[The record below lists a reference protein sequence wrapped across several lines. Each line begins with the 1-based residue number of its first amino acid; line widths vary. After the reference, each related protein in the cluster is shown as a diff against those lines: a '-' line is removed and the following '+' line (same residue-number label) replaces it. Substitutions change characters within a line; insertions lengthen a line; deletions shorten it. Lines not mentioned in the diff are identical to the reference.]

1 MTTEISLYI
10 FCVITLWNLFW
21 LSSKR
26 NDYQPNAL
34 AVIIPARN
42 EGQQIGAL
50 LESLKNQTLL
60 PKKIIVCD
68 DNSTDNTSE
77 LVKSH
82 QQHNST
88 IDLVHVPSLPSGWAG
103 KCWACYNGYL
113 HLLKVQPDVQKIV
126 FLDADVRL
134 QPKALERI
142 TQNSKPFLSYFPSQ
156 KYTSSDIAL
165 TPLVN
170 WLILTVLPI
179 QLAETINNR
188 YLVTANGQC
197 LVFTKECYE
206 TIGTHKAVRYSFLE
220 DLDLAKLATQH
231 GYPLALEFGNLVECR
246 MYPNLLSA
254 IKGFSKNLI
263 FTHHRIQAF
272 ILLIS
277 IVSLS
282 LIFLNLELWWL
293 ILGQRILV
301 SWFVKQTWW
310 EVLLHPIQM
319 FMLVITAL
327 ASFASRLFKLVFWK
341 DRVYRTSETSL
352 DETSETSFE
361 ETFESVYQES

>member
-1 MTTEISLYI
+1 MIIEIGLYI

-26 NDYQPNAL
+26 NDYQPNTL
-34 AVIIPARN
+34 AVIIPTRN
-42 EGQQIGAL
+42 EGQRIGDL
-50 LESLKNQTLL
+50 LKSLKNQTLL

-77 LVKSH
+77 VVKNY
-82 QQHNST
+82 QQNNPL
-88 IDLVHVPSLPSGWAG
+88 IDLVSVPSLPPDWAG

-126 FLDADVRL
+126 FLDADIRL

-165 TPLVN
+165 TPLAN
-170 WLILTVLPI
+170 WLILTILPI

-188 YLVTANGQC
+188 YLIAANGQC

-220 DLDLAKLATQH
+220 DLDLAKLVTQH

-263 FTHHRIQAF
+263 FTHHRLQAF
-272 ILLIS
+272 ILLIA

-282 LIFLNLELWWL
+282 IIFLNPELWWL

-310 EVLLHPIQM
+310 EILLHPIQIL
-319 FMLVITAL
+319 MLVLTAIV
-327 ASFASRLFKLVFWK
+327 SFTTRLFKLVFWK
-341 DRVYRTSETSL
+341 DRVYKTSEV
-352 DETSETSFE
+352 SFD

>member
-1 MTTEISLYI
+1 
-10 FCVITLWNLFW
+10 
-21 LSSKR
+21 
-26 NDYQPNAL
+26 
-34 AVIIPARN
+34 
-42 EGQQIGAL
+42 
-50 LESLKNQTLL
+50 
-60 PKKIIVCD
+60 
-68 DNSTDNTSE
+68 
-77 LVKSH
+77 
-82 QQHNST
+82 
-88 IDLVHVPSLPSGWAG
+88 
-103 KCWACYNGYL
+103 
-113 HLLKVQPDVQKIV
+113 
-126 FLDADVRL
+126 
-134 QPKALERI
+134 
-142 TQNSKPFLSYFPSQ
+142 
-156 KYTSSDIAL
+156 
-165 TPLVN
+165 
-170 WLILTVLPI
+170 
-179 QLAETINNR
+179 
-188 YLVTANGQC
+188 
-197 LVFTKECYE
+197 
-206 TIGTHKAVRYSFLE
+206 
-220 DLDLAKLATQH
+220 
-231 GYPLALEFGNLVECR
+231 

-272 ILLIS
+272 ILLIA